1 MHGWWPGS
9 YSMYGWLGLVLNVFL
24 ILGVLIGIILLII
37 WLVRTTS
44 SNQNRFGNGSAQID
58 KPLSA
63 REILK
68 IRYVRGEIDREKYQE
83 MLEDIS

>member
-1 MHGWWPGS
+1 
-9 YSMYGWLGLVLNVFL
+9 MYGWSGLVLNVIL
-24 ILGVLIGIILLII
+24 ILGVIIGIIMLII

-44 SNQNRFGNGSAQID
+44 SNQYRAGEGSAQID

-63 REILK
+63 REILQ
-68 IRYVRGEIDREKYQE
+68 IRYVSGEIDREKYQE

>member
-1 MHGWWPGS
+1 
-9 YSMYGWLGLVLNVFL
+9 MYGWLGLVLNVFL